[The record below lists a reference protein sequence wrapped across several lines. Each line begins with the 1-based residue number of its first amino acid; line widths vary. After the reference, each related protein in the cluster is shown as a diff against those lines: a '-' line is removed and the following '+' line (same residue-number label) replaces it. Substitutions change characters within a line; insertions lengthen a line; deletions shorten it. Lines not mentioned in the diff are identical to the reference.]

1 VSTLRNEI
9 KSYIVKSGWSLK
21 DVIKEFN
28 KRRPHDKPT
37 TPQNISNKL
46 VRGTIKYTELIEIAD
61 IIGYKIEWLEK

>member
-1 VSTLRNEI
+1 VSLT
-9 KSYIVKSGWSLK
+9 

-28 KRRPHDKPT
+28 KRHPNDKPT

-46 VRGTIKYTELIEIAD
+46 ARGTIKYTELIEIAD

>member
-1 VSTLRNEI
+1 MATLRNEI
-9 KSYIVKSGWSLK
+9 KSYIVKSGWSLT

-28 KRRPHDKPT
+28 KRRPADKPT

-46 VRGTIKYTELIEIAD
+46 VRGTIKYSELVEIAD